1 VVYGLLG
8 YLLVIGWLER
18 RPGSMVLS
26 LVCLLTYGGVLPSLV
41 PVFSAP
47 GVSWIGHISGFCG
60 GVLAATVTGRERP

>member
-1 VVYGLLG
+1 
-8 YLLVIGWLER
+8 
-18 RPGSMVLS
+18 
-26 LVCLLTYGGVLPSLV
+26 VCLLTYGGILPSLV